1 MQQPGPRTGAGVWAE
16 NVEDPALRQVLHC
29 TGKNPG
35 QHTFIRL
42 HSAPVTELLIVTS
55 VPDKGCSMPQGDKQT
70 VMGLMNKQDYA
81 RWHSYQFHCS
91 IGDVDPTI
99 RPAGALDVSTQPAP
113 RPPKHVAS
121 CFAHTGQFALL
132 KT

>member
-1 MQQPGPRTGAGVWAE
+1 MAY
-16 NVEDPALRQVLHC
+16 PALRQVLYC

-55 VPDKGCSMPQGDKQT
+55 VPEKGCSMPQGDKQT

-113 RPPKHVAS
+113 RPPNIQHP
-121 CFAHTGQFALL
+121 ALPTL
-132 KT
+132 DRVLCSGYGVMAIAT

>member
-1 MQQPGPRTGAGVWAE
+1 MQSPLL
-16 NVEDPALRQVLHC
+16 LRQVLHC
-29 TGKNPG
+29 TGKKPG

-55 VPDKGCSMPQGDKQT
+55 VPEKGCAMPEGDKQT

-99 RPAGALDVSTQPAP
+99 RPAGALDVSTQPAL
-113 RPPKHVAS
+113 RPQNS
-121 CFAHTGQFALL
+121 QHTALPQCGQGALL
-132 KT
+132 RT